1 MIDVKSY
8 WEKYIMKKLTLLSA
22 VLLAGLSLTAC
33 GSNSSKKASSN
44 NKASS
49 SKVVK
54 HHKKAKRSKK
64 KVNKSK
70 HASSSSAV
78 SASNQQNQQQNNS
91 GDQADPFDAST
102 WDKPYKGYPSFNAY
116 LHDHPDTP
124 NIQSQTAQ
132 MQHEENMRKGI
143 EDANG
148 NETQNFKNWVYA
160 RDNAWDNGN
169 DNFPDYDQ
177 NHQW

>member
-1 MIDVKSY
+1 
-8 WEKYIMKKLTLLSA
+8 MKKLTLLSA

-70 HASSSSAV
+70 HSNSSSAV
-78 SASNQQNQQQNNS
+78 SASSQQNQQQQTQASNGQQQASQGVNNANDAVARARS
-91 GDQADPFDAST
+91 KYGDNGGSVHWGYMIDAST
-102 WDKPYKGYPSFNAY
+102 GQPIRNADGSYFVKGTANDGTMTGTQYSVNVYPDGSTTTN
-116 LHDHPDTP
+116 
-124 NIQSQTAQ
+124 
-132 MQHEENMRKGI
+132 
-143 EDANG
+143 
-148 NETQNFKNWVYA
+148 
-160 RDNAWDNGN
+160 
-169 DNFPDYDQ
+169 
-177 NHQW
+177 

>member
-1 MIDVKSY
+1 
-8 WEKYIMKKLTLLSA
+8 MKKLTLLSA

-78 SASNQQNQQQNNS
+78 SASNQQNQQQQTQASNGQQQASQGVNNANDAVARARS
-91 GDQADPFDAST
+91 IYGDNGGSVHWGYMIDAST
-102 WDKPYKGYPSFNAY
+102 GQPIRNADGSYFVKGTANDGTMTGTQYSVNVYPDGSTTTN
-116 LHDHPDTP
+116 
-124 NIQSQTAQ
+124 
-132 MQHEENMRKGI
+132 
-143 EDANG
+143 
-148 NETQNFKNWVYA
+148 
-160 RDNAWDNGN
+160 
-169 DNFPDYDQ
+169 
-177 NHQW
+177 